1 MATVPLTSATRRGYA
16 LGSVATG
23 AFGTVPGLLLLPY
36 LTDRLGITAAVA
48 GLIVLLPKAWDVIL
62 NPVAGGIS
70 DRSTHPDGRRRPF
83 LLKAGIALAITFV
96 LIFWGPTPPTASPTT
111 AATWVIVAFVACAS
125 AYAFFQVP
133 YVAMPAEMTDD
144 YDERTRLMSWRV
156 AVLALA
162 ILVSGGASPAI
173 RDALGPVWG
182 YRGVGLF
189 VGALLLT
196 GALGAWWGTRHTS
209 DPYAAPPATEAAASP
224 PPVHNPPIGR
234 LVTGRPSEATA
245 SPPPVHNPPIGRLVT
260 GRPTEATAPSLLT
273 QLRVVAHAADFR
285 RLLTTFVI
293 QALGIGVMLAGVD
306 YLARVVLA
314 RPGASSIL
322 FICFVGPALLVTPIW
337 QRLSARLG
345 KRAGY
350 VLSSLLLATGALL
363 TVPTTSL
370 TPMAAAVALIGIGY
384 AGAQMFPL
392 AMLADT
398 AAVDTARTGASR
410 AGVYTGVWTATETL
424 GMAVGPFLYAAL
436 LAVSGYVS
444 STTGQVAQPESAVT
458 AIRLGFGVLP
468 AGLVLVSLVFLTR
481 YRLDAATVAAA
492 TSDTAASET
501 ARP

>member
-1 MATVPLTSATRRGYA
+1 
-16 LGSVATG
+16 
-23 AFGTVPGLLLLPY
+23 
-36 LTDRLGITAAVA
+36 
-48 GLIVLLPKAWDVIL
+48 
-62 NPVAGGIS
+62 
-70 DRSTHPDGRRRPF
+70 
-83 LLKAGIALAITFV
+83 
-96 LIFWGPTPPTASPTT
+96 
-111 AATWVIVAFVACAS
+111 
-125 AYAFFQVP
+125 
-133 YVAMPAEMTDD
+133 MTDD

-196 GALGAWWGTRHTS
+196 GALGAWWGTRHTF
-209 DPYAAPPATEAAASP
+209 DPYAAPPATEAAAS
-224 PPVHNPPIGR
+224 
-234 LVTGRPSEATA
+234 RPS
-245 SPPPVHNPPIGRLVT
+245 VHNPPIGRLVT
-260 GRPTEATAPSLLT
+260 GRPTEATAPSLLA

-370 TPMAAAVALIGIGY
+370 TPMAAAVALIGVGY

-481 YRLDAATVAAA
+481 YRLDAAAVAAA

-501 ARP
+501 ARL